1 MILKPD
7 LQCGRI
13 WSKKRPTEI
22 DSLNGEIV
30 KLADV
35 MGHPAPFN
43 REIVRLIK
51 EAESNPQILNLS
63 PEELAKKLK
72 IKLT

>member
-1 MILKPD
+1 MLKPD
-7 LQCGRI
+7 SSMWEDLV
-13 WSKKRPTEI
+13 KKRPTEI

>member
-1 MILKPD
+1 
-7 LQCGRI
+7 
-13 WSKKRPTEI
+13 
-22 DSLNGEIV
+22 
-30 KLADV
+30 
-35 MGHPAPFN
+35 PAPFN